1 MAKYTYEFRNKAEA
15 FPQTVPDV
23 TVYKNID
30 DEVASVV
37 NNVNKY
43 VQSGMFDKAASEV
56 ATWDMQHPENPL
68 SNYTIDSTVINR
80 LGEDIRNTQI
90 YARRNMQE
98 IYIQESNPGE
108 VDDGDVWVALN
119 LQELPDVTSEDY
131 TLGYRDGMVAA
142 DNRLNNESVSYR
154 EGYKNGA
161 ASAST
166 EVDEDSAS
174 YAAGYDAG
182 VEYADGRV
190 NEESESY
197 AAGMEAG
204 RGTTAL
210 FYVTTSGW
218 FNPTTVGSSTDTKT
232 VNIAQYYPN
241 YKNIRASNI
250 TVFIKTANGQ
260 GGDNLTSSVT
270 SYNPSN
276 GNLVIGCTA
285 HFNNVTFAVLVRE

>member
-1 MAKYTYEFRNKAEA
+1 MAKYTYEFRERAEA

-23 TVYKNID
+23 TIFKNID
-30 DEVASVV
+30 DEVGPII

-43 VQSGMFDKAASEV
+43 IQSGMFDKAAAEV
-56 ATWDMQHPENPL
+56 ATWDMQHPDNPL

-98 IYIQESNPGE
+98 IYIQDVDPGE
-108 VDDGDVWVALN
+108 VDDGDVWVDTGA
-119 LQELPDVTSEDY
+119 ESLPDVTSSDY
-131 TLGYRDGMVAA
+131 NAGYRDGMVDA
-142 DNRLNNESVSYR
+142 DNRVNNESVSYR
-154 EGYKNGA
+154 EGYKNGL

-166 EVDEDSAS
+166 EVNEDSAS

-190 NEESESY
+190 NEESASY
-197 AAGMEAG
+197 ASGVEAG
-204 RGTTAL
+204 KSAVSM
-210 FYVTTSGW
+210 FYVQTSGW
-218 FNPTTVGSSTDTKT
+218 FNPSTVGSTVDTKT

-241 YKNIRASNI
+241 YKNIKSSNI
-250 TVFIKTANGQ
+250 NVFIKTCNGQ
-260 GGDNLTSSVT
+260 GGDNLTASVT
-270 SYNPSN
+270 SYSPTN

-285 HFNNVTFAVLVRE
+285 HFNNVTFAVVVRE